1 MTADSSDSSR
11 NSTNTLP
18 AGPLAWIGRQPFLLL
33 SLAMLFWAGNS
44 VLGRAVRGEVPPV
57 GLAWWRWVV
66 ALTIILAFA
75 WPQVRRDLPELRR
88 HWRVVMLLGCLGIAS
103 FNTFLY
109 MGLQHTTAVN
119 GMVVLSTMPVGIVAL
134 SFLLFRDRISGRQAL
149 GIALSMAGALAVIA
163 RGDWSR
169 IADFQV
175 NPGDLLIGAA
185 TASYAAYSACLRKR
199 PALHPMS
206 FIAATFLVGALALTP
221 FYVWESTAG
230 GYPMPLSWTALG
242 AVAYVGIFPSILSY
256 LCFNRGVELVGA
268 NRAGPFF
275 HLHLLFGALLS
286 IAILGETPALYHG
299 LGLALIV
306 PGLYLASRKG

>member
-1 MTADSSDSSR
+1 MTADSRDSGR
-11 NSTNTLP
+11 DATNTLP

-44 VLGRAVRGEVPPV
+44 VLGRAVRGEVPPI

-66 ALTIILAFA
+66 ALTIILIFA
-75 WPQVRRDLPELRR
+75 WPQVRRDLPDLRR
-88 HWRVVMLLGCLGIAS
+88 HWRVVVLLGCLGIAS

-134 SFLLFRDRISGRQAL
+134 SFLLFRDRVSGRQAF
-149 GIALSMAGALAVIA
+149 GIALSMAGALVVIA
-163 RGDWSR
+163 RGDWTR
-169 IADFQV
+169 IAEFQV

-206 FIAATFLVGALALTP
+206 FIAATFLVGALVLTP
-221 FYVWESTAG
+221 FYIWESTAG
-230 GYPMPLSWTALG
+230 DYPMPLSWTAFG
-242 AVAYVGIFPSILSY
+242 AIAYVGIFPSILSY

-286 IAILGETPALYHG
+286 IVILGETPALYHA